1 MRVAAERFDF
11 GDEWRKLVCFAAG
24 KDKVRACPRQ
34 CTGQVLAET
43 TAGSGDERDLTGE
56 IKQPGI
62 CAHAGTT
69 SC

>member
-1 MRVAAERFDF
+1 VAAERFDF
-11 GDEWRKLVCFAAG
+11 GDEWRKVVCFAAG

-34 CTGQVLAET
+34 CTGKVLAET
-43 TAGSGDERDLTGE
+43 TACPCDERYLTGE

-62 CAHAGTT
+62 SAHAGTT